1 MTVIND
7 NVARTDRTATR
18 RERIALAHGGGGQ
31 LTDELLRS
39 SVLPRIGNE
48 ILDELL
54 DAAVIRYGSQ
64 RLAVTIDGY
73 VVQPLKFPGGDIGRL
88 AVSGTVNDLAVS
100 GARPIG
106 IALGLI
112 LAEGLERDVLDDVL
126 DSVASTAHEA
136 GVRVITG
143 DTKVVGRGE
152 ADGMYVT
159 TCGVGVVSHRARV
172 HPSFVMPGDVLMVNG
187 PIADHGLAVM
197 LAREMPQVTSA
208 LRSDVAPLNKVIDE
222 VLKRVPGVV
231 FMRDPTRGGLAG
243 LCADLASRT
252 GFHVRLDES
261 VIPIRPE
268 TRHAGEMLG
277 IDPLE
282 VANEGKV
289 VFAVRP
295 TNVEQALTTLS
306 RAGCEAAAGS
316 SRSRT
321 ESNCRGS
328 AEAEETMLLWLIAN
342 VLAHHEASDQP
353 FWLLLIAATLV
364 AAVAA
369 LVMRRNNG

>member
-1 MTVIND
+1 MTVITD
-7 NVARTDRTATR
+7 NVARNERPAAR

-31 LTDELLRS
+31 LTDELIRA

-48 ILDELL
+48 VLDELL

-106 IALGLI
+106 VALGLI
-112 LAEGLERDVLDDVL
+112 LAEGLERDVLDEVL
-126 DSVASTAHEA
+126 DSVAFTAREA
-136 GVRVITG
+136 GVKVITG
-143 DTKVVGRGE
+143 DTKVVGRGQ
-152 ADGMYVT
+152 ADGVYIT
-159 TCGVGVVSHRARV
+159 TCGVGVVSRRARV
-172 HPSFVMPGDVLMVNG
+172 HPSFVMPGDLLVVNG

-208 LRSDVAPLNKVIDE
+208 LRSDAAPLNKLIDE
-222 VLKRVPGVV
+222 VLKRAPGVV

-252 GFHVRLDES
+252 GLHVRLDENA
-261 VIPIRPE
+261 IPIRPE
-268 TRHAGEMLG
+268 TRHAAEMLG

-289 VFAVRP
+289 VFVVRP
-295 TNVEQALTTLS
+295 TDVVPAMAALR
-306 RAGCEAAAGS
+306 RAGCAAAAVIGS
-316 SRSRT
+316 IDGPRDGLC
-321 ESNCRGS
+321 E
-328 AEAEETMLLWLIAN
+328 
-342 VLAHHEASDQP
+342 
-353 FWLLLIAATLV
+353 LV
-364 AAVAA
+364 TKMGGHRIIQKPYGEQ
-369 LVMRRNNG
+369 LPRIC